1 MKALP
6 HPTLG
11 IREEHM
17 PDGAGSSRSRLS
29 FPFLVTIMSIAV
41 ASFLS
46 GQAPSPGTSPS
57 AEQRADALLKQ
68 MTVEEK
74 IGQLNQAAGVPLVVL
89 PDAPPAEEQVRKGLA
104 GSVLWVSEPADINRF
119 QKIAVEESRLHI
131 PLLIGLDVIHGYH
144 TIFPPPLAMSAA
156 WDPKLVE
163 RAQTIAAREA
173 RAAGI
178 NWTFAPMVD
187 IARDARWGRMVEGAG
202 EDPYLGAIMAK
213 AQVRGFQGPELGT
226 PGHVLGCVKHFAAY
240 GAADGGRDY
249 DSSYVSDD
257 LLWNVYF
264 PPFKAAIDAGVGSL
278 MSAYMDLNDVPA
290 TGNYFLL
297 HEVLRQDW
305 KFQGFVVSDALAVKS
320 LITHGYAR
328 DADDAAYLGFHAGVN
343 MDMAS
348 NTYVTE
354 LPKLFKAGRITEAQ
368 LDAMV
373 RPLLVAKYKLGLF
386 ENAYTDESKIATVLN
401 DPASAQVARE
411 AAQKSMVLLKN
422 DAQLLPLDKS
432 GKKYSSVAVIGPVA
446 DSGPAQVGFWGGMI
460 TGGDGV
466 VTVIA
471 GIKQKVEPSVRI
483 EYAKG
488 PSIRREIPSVFDG
501 LAGIKLHDEPA
512 QSAADAQAAFDE
524 AVATAKRCD
533 MAVMVLGEG
542 PLMAGEAASN
552 SSLRLAGRQRELL
565 EAVVATG
572 KPVVLVLINGRPL
585 NISWAAEHVGS
596 ILEAWEP
603 GTQGGN
609 AVADLLFGDAN
620 PGGKLTVSWPRSAG
634 QEPLYYAHMMTHAP
648 ETAPDF
654 KSRYQDEKTSPLY
667 PFGYGLSYTKFA
679 VSNLQLDKSRPKVG
693 ESIGVSVEV
702 QNTGS
707 RAGDEVVQL
716 YIHQRSGSA
725 SRPVRQLKG
734 FEKISLAPGEKKTVH
749 FTLGKDELTYWSPSV
764 KGWVLESAVFDVW
777 AGDDST
783 ATLHANFEVT
793 Q

>member
-1 MKALP
+1 MQ
-6 HPTLG
+6 
-11 IREEHM
+11 
-17 PDGAGSSRSRLS
+17 SRSPRLR
-29 FPFLVTIMSIAV
+29 PKTFLLSLIAIISLGMP
-41 ASFLS
+41 ASFIEAQTSKAAS
-46 GQAPSPGTSPS
+46 GQT

-68 MTVEEK
+68 MTVDEK
-74 IGQLNQAAGVPLVVL
+74 IGQMNQAAGVPLVSL
-89 PDAPPAEEQVRKGLA
+89 PDAPPAEEQVRKGFA
-104 GSVLWVSEPADINRF
+104 GSVLWVTEPADIIRF

-163 RAQTIAAREA
+163 RVQTIAAREA

-290 TGNYFLL
+290 TGNHFLL
-297 HEVLRQDW
+297 QDVLRKTW
-305 KFQGFVVSDALAVKS
+305 NFQGFVVSDAVAVGR
-320 LITHGYAR
+320 LVTHGYAR
-328 DADDAAYLGFHAGVN
+328 DREDAAYKAFHAGVN

-348 NTYVTE
+348 YTYLNE
-354 LPKLFKAGRITEAQ
+354 LPKLLAAGRVTEAQ

-373 RPLLVAKYKLGLF
+373 RPLLVVKYKLGLF
-386 ENAYTDESKIATVLN
+386 ENAYIDELKIATVLS
-401 DPASAQVARE
+401 DPASAQIARE

-422 DAQLLPLDKS
+422 EAQLLPLDKS
-432 GKKYSSVAVIGPVA
+432 GKRYSSLAVIGPVA
-446 DSGPAQVGFWGGMI
+446 DSGPAQVGFWGGML
-460 TGGDGV
+460 TVGKDV
-466 VTVIA
+466 VTVIE
-471 GIKQKVEPSVRI
+471 GIREKVGAAVRI

-488 PSIRREIPSVFDG
+488 PAIRREIPSTFDG
-501 LAGIKLHDEPA
+501 MPGVKLHDEPP
-512 QSAADAQAAFDE
+512 QSPAEAQAAFE
-524 AVATAKRCD
+524 QAVETAKRCD
-533 MAVMVLGEG
+533 VAVMVLGEG
-542 PLMAGEAASN
+542 ALMAGEAASN
-552 SSLRLAGRQRELL
+552 SSLRLAGRQQELL

-572 KPVVLVLINGRPL
+572 KPVVLVLMVGRPL
-585 NISWAAEHVGS
+585 NISWAAEHVGA
-596 ILEAWEP
+596 ILVAWEP

-609 AVADLLFGDAN
+609 AVADVLFGDAN
-620 PGGKLTVSWPRSAG
+620 PGGKLTVTWPRSAG
-634 QEPLYYAHMMTHAP
+634 QVPIYYAHTLTHEP

-654 KSRYQDEKTSPLY
+654 KSRYQDLKTSPLY
-667 PFGYGLSYTKFA
+667 PFGYGLSYSKFVISNLRLEKVTARIGDSIA
-679 VSNLQLDKSRPKVG
+679 VSVD
-693 ESIGVSVEV
+693 V
-702 QNTGS
+702 QNTGGIV
-707 RAGDEVVQL
+707 GDEVVQL
-716 YIHQRSGSA
+716 YIHQQSGSA

-734 FEKISLAPGEKKTVH
+734 FEKVSLAPSEKKTVH
-749 FTLGKDELTYWSPSV
+749 FTLGKDELTYWSPSL
-764 KGWVLESAVFDVW
+764 KDWVQEPAVFDVW
-777 AGDDST
+777 VGEDST
-783 ATLHANFEVT
+783 ASLHGNFEVT
-793 Q
+793 P

>member
-1 MKALP
+1 MQIPSQSRGTPWL
-6 HPTLG
+6 LVLL
-11 IREEHM
+11 
-17 PDGAGSSRSRLS
+17 AGLTC
-29 FPFLVTIMSIAV
+29 FATV
-41 ASFLS
+41 ASLLQ
-46 GQAPSPGTSPS
+46 GQSAKPAAALT

-68 MTVEEK
+68 MTLEEK
-74 IGQLNQAAGVPLVVL
+74 IGQLNQAGGTFVK
-89 PDAPPAEEQVRKGLA
+89 DAPSDEDQVRKGLA
-104 GSVLWVSEPADINRF
+104 GSVLWVSEPAAINRL
-119 QKIAVEESRLHI
+119 QKIAVEESRLHV

-144 TIFPPPLAMSAA
+144 TIFPPPLAMSAT

-163 RAQTIAAREA
+163 RTQAIAAREA

-187 IARDARWGRMVEGAG
+187 VARDARWGRMVEGAG
-202 EDPYLGAIMAK
+202 EDPYLGAAMAK

-264 PPFKAAIDAGVGSL
+264 PPFKAAIDEGVGSL

-297 HEVLRQDW
+297 QDVLRKTW
-305 KFQGFVVSDALAVKS
+305 KFDGFVVSDAMAIGS
-320 LITHGYAR
+320 LVTHGYAR
-328 DADDAAYLGFHAGVN
+328 DREDAAYKAFRAGVN

-348 NTYVTE
+348 YTYVNQ
-354 LPKLFKAGRITEAQ
+354 LPKLVQAGRVTEAQ
-368 LDAMV
+368 IDAMV
-373 RPLLVAKYKLGLF
+373 RPLLVAKFKLGLF
-386 ENAYTDESKIATVLN
+386 ENAYIDESKISTVLN
-401 DPASAQVARE
+401 DPASAEFARE
-411 AAQKSMVLLKN
+411 AAQHSMVLLKN

-432 GKKYSSVAVIGPVA
+432 GKKYSSIAVIGPVA

-460 TGGDGV
+460 TGGKDV
-466 VTVIA
+466 VTVIE
-471 GIKQKVEPSVRI
+471 GIKQKVGSSVRV

-488 PSIRREIPSVFDG
+488 PSIRREMPSIFEGQPGVR
-501 LAGIKLHDEPA
+501 LHDEPP
-512 QSAADAQAAFDE
+512 QSPADAQAAFQQ
-524 AVATAKRCD
+524 AVETAKRCAV
-533 MAVMVLGEG
+533 AVMVLGEG
-542 PLMAGEAASN
+542 ALMAGEAASN
-552 SSLRLAGRQRELL
+552 SSLRLAGRQQELL

-572 KPVVLVLINGRPL
+572 KPVVLVLIDGRPL
-585 NISWAAEHVGS
+585 NISWAAEHVPA
-596 ILEAWEP
+596 ILAAWEP

-609 AVADLLFGDAN
+609 AVADVLFGDVN

-634 QEPLYYAHMMTHAP
+634 QEPLYYSHTITHAP

-654 KSRYQDEKTSPLY
+654 KSRYQDVKSTPLY
-667 PFGYGLSYTKFA
+667 PFGHGLSYTTFA
-679 VSNLQLDKSRPKVG
+679 ITNLQLNTVRAKVG
-693 ESIGVSVEV
+693 ESIGVSVDV

-707 RAGDEVVQL
+707 VPGDEVVQV
-716 YIHQRSGSA
+716 YIHQQSGSA

-734 FEKISLAPGEKKTVH
+734 FEKVSLAPGEKKTLH
-749 FTLGKDELTYWSPSV
+749 FTLGKDELTYWSPSE
-764 KGWVLESAVFDVW
+764 KTWVLEPAVFDVW

-783 ATLHANFEVT
+783 ASLHASLEVT

>member
-1 MKALP
+1 MQS
-6 HPTLG
+6 PTGCYVRRTYVFLL
-11 IREEHM
+11 IAIACFAVLAQVLH
-17 PDGAGSSRSRLS
+17 AQSSKS
-29 FPFLVTIMSIAV
+29 TT
-41 ASFLS
+41 
-46 GQAPSPGTSPS
+46 GQT

-68 MTVEEK
+68 MTLEEK
-74 IGQLNQAAGVPLVVL
+74 IGQLNQAAGVPLVQV
-89 PDAPPAEEQVRKGLA
+89 PEGQPAEELVRKGLA
-104 GSVLWVSEPADINRF
+104 GSVLWATEAADINRF

-163 RAQTIAAREA
+163 QVQTIAAREA

-226 PGHVLGCVKHFAAY
+226 PGHVLACAKHFAAY

-257 LLWNVYF
+257 WLWNVYF

-297 HEVLRQDW
+297 HDVLRGTW
-305 KFQGFVVSDALAVKS
+305 NFQGFVVSDAVAVGN
-320 LITHGYAR
+320 LVTHGYAR
-328 DADDAAYLGFHAGVN
+328 DREDAAYKAFHAGVN

-348 NTYVTE
+348 YTYLNQ
-354 LPKLFKAGRITEAQ
+354 LPKLVKAGRITEGEI
-368 LDAMV
+368 DAMV
-373 RPLLVAKYKLGLF
+373 RPLLITKYKLGLF
-386 ENAYTDESKIATVLN
+386 ENAYVDESKIATVLN
-401 DPASAQVARE
+401 DPASAQIARE
-411 AAQKSMVLLKN
+411 VAPRTMVLLKN
-422 DAQLLPLDKS
+422 DSQLLPLDKS
-432 GKKYSSVAVIGPVA
+432 GKKYSSIAVIGPVA

-460 TGGDGV
+460 IAGKDV
-466 VTVIA
+466 VTVIE
-471 GIKQKVEPSVRI
+471 GIKQKVGSGVRI

-488 PSIRREIPSVFDG
+488 PAIRREIPSVFEG
-501 LAGIKLHDEPA
+501 TAGVKIHDEPP
-512 QSAADAQAAFDE
+512 QSPADAKTAFQQAVE
-524 AVATAKRCD
+524 TAKRSD
-533 MAVMVLGEG
+533 LTVMVLGEG
-542 PLMAGEAASN
+542 AVMAGEAASN
-552 SSLRLAGRQRELL
+552 SSLRLAGQQQELL
-565 EAVVATG
+565 EAVVAIG
-572 KPVVLVLINGRPL
+572 NPVVLVLINGRPL
-585 NISWAAEHVGS
+585 NIAWAAEHVGA

-603 GTQGGN
+603 GTQGGT
-609 AVADLLFGDAN
+609 AVADVLFGDAN
-620 PGGKLTVSWPRSAG
+620 PGGKLTVSWPRSGA
-634 QEPLYYAHMMTHAP
+634 QEPLYYAHTATHAP

-654 KSRYQDEKTSPLY
+654 KSRYQDIKSFPLY

-679 VSNLQLDKSRPKVG
+679 ISNLRLNKVTVKIG
-693 ESIGVSVEV
+693 DSIGVSVDV

-707 RAGDEVVQL
+707 VAGDEVVQL
-716 YIHQRSGSA
+716 YIHQQSGSA

-734 FEKISLAPGEKKTVH
+734 FEKVSLAPGEKKTVH

-764 KGWVLESAVFDVW
+764 KSWVVEPAVFDVW

-783 ATLHANFEVT
+783 ASLHGNFEVT

>member
-1 MKALP
+1 M
-6 HPTLG
+6 H
-11 IREEHM
+11 
-17 PDGAGSSRSRLS
+17 RSPATQRTRLLS
-29 FPFLVTIMSIAV
+29 LSLIAIACIV
-41 ASFLS
+41 FQTPAVR
-46 GQAPSPGTSPS
+46 GQASKFSDGQP

-68 MTVEEK
+68 MTLEEK
-74 IGQLNQAAGVPLVVL
+74 IGQLNQAAGLPLVTL
-89 PDAPPAEEQVRKGLA
+89 PEAPSAQEQVREGLA
-104 GSVLWVSEPADINRF
+104 GSVLWVTEPADINRF

-163 RAQTIAAREA
+163 QAQTIAAREA

-226 PGHVLGCVKHFAAY
+226 PDHVLACVKHFAAY
-240 GAADGGRDY
+240 GATDGGRDY
-249 DSSYVSDD
+249 DSSYVPDD

-264 PPFKAAIDAGVGSL
+264 FPFKAAIDAGVGSL

-297 HEVLRQDW
+297 HDVLRDTW
-305 KFQGFVVSDALAVKS
+305 NFQGFVVSDAVAVGS
-320 LITHGYAR
+320 LVTHGYAR
-328 DADDAAYLGFHAGVN
+328 DREDAAYKAFHAGVN

-348 NTYVTE
+348 YTY
-354 LPKLFKAGRITEAQ
+354 LDQLSKLVAAGRVTGAQ

-373 RPLLVAKYKLGLF
+373 RPLLVAKFKLGLF
-386 ENAYTDESKIATVLN
+386 ENAYVDESKIATVLN

-422 DAQLLPLDKS
+422 HAQLLPLDKS
-432 GKKYSSVAVIGPVA
+432 GKRYPSIAVIGPVA

-460 TGGDGV
+460 TGGKDV
-466 VTVIA
+466 VTVIE
-471 GIKQKVEPSVRI
+471 GIREKVGTAVRI

-488 PSIRREIPSVFDG
+488 PAIRREIPSNFEG
-501 LAGIKLHDEPA
+501 MAGVKLHDEPP
-512 QSAADAQAAFDE
+512 QSPAEAQAAFQQ
-524 AVATAKRCD
+524 AVETAKHCD
-533 MAVMVLGEG
+533 MAVLVLGEG
-542 PLMAGEAASN
+542 SLMAGEAASN
-552 SSLRLAGRQRELL
+552 SSLRLAGRQQELL

-585 NISWAAEHVGS
+585 NISWAAEHVPA

-609 AVADLLFGDAN
+609 AVADSLFGDAN
-620 PGGKLTVSWPRSAG
+620 PGGKLTVTWPRSAG
-634 QEPLYYAHMMTHAP
+634 QEPLYYAHNVTHEP
-648 ETAPDF
+648 ETDPKF
-654 KSRYQDEKTSPLY
+654 KSRYQDIKSSPLY

-679 VSNLQLDKSRPKVG
+679 ISTLHLDNAQAKIG
-693 ESIGVSVEV
+693 ESIAASVDV
-702 QNTGS
+702 QNMGGV
-707 RAGDEVVQL
+707 AGDEVVQL
-716 YIHQRSGSA
+716 YIHQQSGSA

-734 FEKISLAPGEKKTVH
+734 FEKVSLAPGEKKTVH
-749 FTLGKDELTYWSPSV
+749 FTLGKDELKYWSPSER
-764 KGWVLESAVFDVW
+764 KWVLEPAVFDVW
-777 AGDDST
+777 AGEDST